1 MRIAA
6 VDTST
11 LLGSVA
17 LFDGVEL
24 VAEDEARVS
33 NAHGESLLPMVSAL
47 FDRTGW
53 KPSDVV
59 RWGVGVGPGSFTG
72 IRIAVATVR
81 GIAIATRAQVVG
93 VTSLDALVDG
103 MEDNDLLVSVVPAGK
118 GEVFMQARLRG
129 EFVLAPV
136 HVPLAEAAVR
146 LADILRTRTVAGEP
160 ILSDARVVIAG
171 EVAPMIDWSAL
182 GAGVVH
188 AVDRPHDFP
197 RATAVGRIAARR
209 PFDGANT
216 LEPVYV
222 RPPQITAPHGVT
234 T

>member
-1 MRIAA
+1 MRVAA

-11 LLGSVA
+11 ILGSVA
-17 LFDGVEL
+17 LFDGAEL

-47 FDRTGW
+47 FQRTGW

-72 IRIAVATVR
+72 VRIAVATVR

-103 MEDNDLLVSVVPAGK
+103 MPEEHLLVSVVPAGK
-118 GEVFMQARLRG
+118 GEVYMQARLG
-129 EFVLAPV
+129 GDFVLDPA
-136 HVPLAEAAVR
+136 HVPLAHAGGR
-146 LADILRTRTVAGEP
+146 LADILRARAVSGQP
-160 ILSDARVVIAG
+160 IPSGTPVLIAC
-171 EVAPMIDWSAL
+171 EVAPMVDWSAL
-182 GAGVVH
+182 GAGVVL
-188 AVDRPHDFP
+188 APDRPHDFP

-209 PFDGANT
+209 LYDGANA

-222 RPPQITAPHGVT
+222 RPPHITAPNGVT